1 MQCCSS
7 YPVRMMAT
15 REDPGGWPEG
25 AIFNVALVGSPCKL
39 PSKAGA
45 RPATGARASEPLSRA
60 KKPTSRCKMPNIS
73 PGAIERDVS
82 AQCLPARLT
91 VYPAQVHRWIIFS
104 QSLVSSFFKVSDRK
118 ATADAA
124 QEGTESLGAEAR
136 IYADRHPK
144 LIDRGCITPVS
155 AETRR
160 LDASSRHRRRRLDTP
175 GSACDEPKTQA
186 NCLGIRKM
194 KRRLPRT
201 SHPASGN

>member
-1 MQCCSS
+1 MACRFPGRRPRRRWMQCCSS

-45 RPATGARASEPLSRA
+45 RPATGPRALLNHSHAPRSQRHAARCQTSVLAPLREMSLHNAFPHASRCIQPKCTGGSSSLSPLSA
-60 KKPTSRCKMPNIS
+60 
-73 PGAIERDVS
+73 A
-82 AQCLPARLT
+82 
-91 VYPAQVHRWIIFS
+91 
-104 QSLVSSFFKVSDRK
+104 FFKVSDRK

-136 IYADRHPK
+136 IYAYRHPK

-160 LDASSRHRRRRLDTP
+160 LDASSRH
-175 GSACDEPKTQA
+175 
-186 NCLGIRKM
+186 
-194 KRRLPRT
+194 
-201 SHPASGN
+201 